1 MMKVLLVN
9 GSPHKNGCTNRAL
22 EEVAKVLS
30 DEGLETEIYWVGA
43 KPVGGCM
50 GCFQC
55 EKLKKCVMDD
65 GVNEFRQKAYE
76 ADGFIFGSPV
86 HYAGASG
93 NLVGFMDRLFFSEF
107 IGNGNKAF
115 YLKPA
120 AAVVSAR
127 RAGTTTVFSQLMKY
141 FTVQEMPV
149 ISTRYWNMVH
159 GMEAK
164 EVETDGEGLCNM
176 RVLGHNMAY
185 FLKCREAANKAGIPL
200 PTREEPV
207 FTNFVH

>member
-30 DEGLETEIYWVGA
+30 DEGLETEIYWVGT

-55 EKLKKCVMDD
+55 EKLKKCVIEDD
-65 GVNEFRQKAYE
+65 VNEFRQKAYE

-185 FLKCREAANKAGIPL
+185 FLKCREAANRAGIPL

>member
-1 MMKVLLVN
+1 MKVLLVN
-9 GSPHKNGCTNRAL
+9 GSPHKNGCTNCAL

-55 EKLKKCVMDD
+55 EKLKKCVL
-65 GVNEFRQKAYE
+65 
-76 ADGFIFGSPV
+76 DGFIFGSPV

>member
-1 MMKVLLVN
+1 MMKFLLVN

-55 EKLKKCVMDD
+55 EKLKKCVIEDD
-65 GVNEFRQKAYE
+65 VNEFRQKAYE

-107 IGNGNKAF
+107 IGNGNRAF

-185 FLKCREAANKAGIPL
+185 FLKCREAANRAGIPL

>member
-1 MMKVLLVN
+1 MKVLLVN

-22 EEVAKVLS
+22 EEAAKVLS

-55 EKLKKCVMDD
+55 EKLKKCVLED

-107 IGNGNKAF
+107 IGNGNRAF

>member
-1 MMKVLLVN
+1 M
-9 GSPHKNGCTNRAL
+9 
-22 EEVAKVLS
+22 E
-30 DEGLETEIYWVGA
+30 
-43 KPVGGCM
+43 
-50 GCFQC
+50 
-55 EKLKKCVMDD
+55 
-65 GVNEFRQKAYE
+65 
-76 ADGFIFGSPV
+76 
-86 HYAGASG
+86 
-93 NLVGFMDRLFFSEF
+93 RLFFSEF

-149 ISTRYWNMVH
+149 ISARYWNMVH

-185 FLKCREAANKAGIPL
+185 FLKCREAANKTGIPL

-207 FTNFVH
+207 FTNFVL

>member
-1 MMKVLLVN
+1 MKVLLVN
-9 GSPHKNGCTNRAL
+9 GSPHQNGCTRRAL
-22 EEVAKVLS
+22 EEVAKTLEKDGV
-30 DEGLETEIYWVGA
+30 ETEIYWLGA

-55 EKLKKCVMDD
+55 EKLKKCVLQDK
-65 GVNEFRQKAYE
+65 VNVFREKAYE
-76 ADGFIFGSPV
+76 ADGFVFGSPV
-86 HYAGASG
+86 HYAGAGG

-107 IGNGNKAF
+107 SGNKNRAF

-127 RAGTTTVFSQLMKY
+127 RAGTTSVLDQLNRY

-159 GMEAK
+159 GMTAK
-164 EVETDGEGLCNM
+164 EVEQDREGLCNM

-185 FLKCREAANKAGIPL
+185 ALKCREAAKKAGIPL
-200 PTREEPV
+200 PTYEEPV
-207 FTNFVH
+207 FTNFVRE

>member
-1 MMKVLLVN
+1 MKVLLVN

-22 EEVAKVLS
+22 EEVTKVLS
-30 DEGLETEIYWVGA
+30 DEGLETEIYWIGA

-55 EKLKKCVMDD
+55 EKLKKCVIEDD
-65 GVNEFRQKAYE
+65 VNEFRQKAYE

-107 IGNGNKAF
+107 IGNGNRAF